1 MRGFSGV
8 VRSNPFS
15 LRFRQGIV
23 AKSVFLDQPGAFEHT
38 HVFPKPSRTL
48 RVARLRRQLRSHG
61 YDKSEPVLP
70 VKQLGVLHHPIPIHV
85 RVRQSQPRQAFRH
98 SVIEVRLLECGKQN
112 LGRIAARFRP
122 QVSESWITQGR
133 ELQAQFFASH
143 GAFRRPARA
152 TEGAVGG
159 A

>member
-1 MRGFSGV
+1 MRKILRLHVCQQIPMRGFSGA

-85 RVRQSQPRQAFRH
+85 RD
-98 SVIEVRLLECGKQN
+98 
-112 LGRIAARFRP
+112 AR
-122 QVSESWITQGR
+122 
-133 ELQAQFFASH
+133 ASH
-143 GAFRRPARA
+143 GKPSVTLLSRFASLSAVSRTSAGLRRAFARK
-152 TEGAVGG
+152 
-159 A
+159 